1 MAGRD
6 IIVMGASAGGI
17 SALRTILSSLPW
29 DLRAS
34 IFIVLHST
42 EDSPGFLPEIRNR
55 KSKLPVLYSVH
66 DAPVLPGR
74 VYIARPG
81 ITHMVLERGRVR
93 LVPGP
98 RENRHRPSVDALFRT
113 AAVAYGSRVVGVVL
127 TGNLDDGSLGLA
139 EIKQRGGMAIVQDPA
154 DAQAPSM
161 PMSALENVDVDF
173 TLSAAE
179 IGARLVELVSEIP
192 QPGVVEF
199 PLQAFE
205 ATGQPYSCPEC
216 DGVLEEVEEGGM
228 VRFRCRVGHVYS
240 PESLHADMNVSVE
253 RALWTAIRVLE
264 EHADFSA
271 RLAARFVR
279 KERQSLADRFSD
291 KSKVSM
297 EDASVLRNLLVR
309 SAQEVLEEPEQEKTG
324 T

>member
-17 SALRTILSSLPW
+17 SALQTILSGLPW

-42 EDSPGFLPEIRNR
+42 EDSPGFLPEILNR

-81 ITHMVLERGRVR
+81 VSHMVLERGRVR

-98 RENRHRPSVDALFRT
+98 RENRHRPSVDALFRS

-139 EIKQRGGMAIVQDPA
+139 EIKQRGGMAIVQDPS

-173 TLSAAE
+173 TLAAPE
-179 IGARLVELVSEIP
+179 IGAKLVEVVSETP
-192 QPGVVEF
+192 QPGVIEI
-199 PLQAFE
+199 PSQAFE

-279 KERQSLADRFSD
+279 KERQSLADRFRE
-291 KSKVSM
+291 KSEVSM
-297 EDASVLRNLLVR
+297 ADASVLRNLLER
-309 SAQEVLEEPEQEKTG
+309 SAEEVLEEPEQEKTG